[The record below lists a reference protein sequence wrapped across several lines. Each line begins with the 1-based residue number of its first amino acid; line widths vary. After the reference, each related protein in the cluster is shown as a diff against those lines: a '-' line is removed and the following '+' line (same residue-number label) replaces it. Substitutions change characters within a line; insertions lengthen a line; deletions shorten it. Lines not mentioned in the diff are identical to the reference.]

1 MNLSVKKFIR
11 RALIAATMPG
21 ALVMFGSC
29 ATISAPSL
37 SSPPAGMEI
46 LWDTYGVPHIYAKD
60 RNGLAYAFGWAQMRN
75 HSDLLLRLIL
85 QGRGRASEFLGKSY
99 LDDDRWVWRIG
110 IPQLSARD
118 YAAQSPE
125 MRAHIDAFAAGINA
139 FAAAN
144 PAMIGDSVRS
154 ALPIGGVDIIENLQ
168 RVAWARFITSDA
180 GVKSQTDPWQKG
192 SNAWAIAPSR
202 SANGHAMLLA
212 NPHLPWSDLFTWTEA
227 EYSMPGVHVY
237 GAAVIGSPV
246 LQIAFNDNLGWS
258 HTVNTQDGE
267 DLYELTLSGSG
278 YLLDGKQRA
287 FDERIHVIKVRGANG
302 AFTDDTVRYRHAVQ
316 GPIVALKPGKAIAL
330 RVVGLDGPTLP
341 FQYEQW
347 WDMGASR
354 NFAEFQNAIRKNQIS
369 GQNITYADRD
379 GHIMEFYGG
388 NTPVR
393 SRGDRA
399 YSSGIIRGDS
409 SSNIWNALHTYA
421 DMPKTIDPPSGWV
434 QNANDPPWWATFP
447 VVVHPADY
455 PSYLATK
462 TMLLRP
468 QRSVRM
474 IRSDSSISYDELLRY
489 KHSTRMELADRVLPD
504 LIPLAR
510 SGRFGPTD
518 SVAAGVLDSWDR
530 SADAGSRGAVLFAEW
545 WSEYGRRMG
554 TKSRWAAQWSER
566 RPLDTPSGIADTT
579 AALAALQAAVVT
591 IQNKYKEID
600 VPWGDVYRFRRDS
613 LDLPGNGGSADFGIF
628 RVIGYSATTNNRY
641 RATGGDSFVAVIE
654 FSNPVH
660 AMSLVGYGN
669 ASRTGSP
676 HRTDQLHFLS
686 EQKLKPV
693 WMTRAE
699 VEAHTER
706 REKF

>member
-1 MNLSVKKFIR
+1 MMNSSSRVR
-11 RALIAATMPG
+11 RAVAIVFAAS
-21 ALVMFGSC
+21 ALVTAGSC
-29 ATISAPSL
+29 ATNSVTSGV
-37 SSPPAGMEI
+37 SPAGTEI

-60 RNGLAYAFGWAQMRN
+60 RNSLAYAFGWAQMRN
-75 HSDLLLRLIL
+75 HGDLLLRLVL

-99 LDDDRWVWRIG
+99 LDDDRWVWTIG
-110 IPQLSARD
+110 IPATAARD
-118 YAAQSPE
+118 YAAQTPE
-125 MRAHIDAFAAGINA
+125 MRAHIVAFASGINA

-144 PAMIGDSVRS
+144 PGMIGDSVRA
-154 ALPIGGVDIIENLQ
+154 ALPVTGLDISENLQ
-168 RVAWARFITSDA
+168 RLTYARFVSSNA
-180 GVKSQTDPWQKG
+180 GVKSETSTWEKG

-202 SANGHAMLLA
+202 SANGHTMLLA
-212 NPHLPWSDLFTWTEA
+212 DPHLPWSDLFTWTEA
-227 EYSMPGVHVY
+227 EYTMPGVHLY

-267 DLYELTLSGSG
+267 DLYELTLTPHG
-278 YLLDGKQRA
+278 YLLDGKERS
-287 FDERIHVIKVRGANG
+287 FDESIHVIKVRGANG
-302 AFTDDTVRYRHAVQ
+302 AFTDDTVHYRHAVQ
-316 GPIVALKPGKAIAL
+316 GPVVAMKPGKAIAL

-341 FQYEQW
+341 FGYQQW

-393 SRGDRA
+393 PRGDRA
-399 YSSGIIRGDS
+399 YWAGIVRGDS
-409 SSNIWNALHTYA
+409 SSNIWNSLHTYA
-421 DMPKTIDPPSGWV
+421 DMPKTIDPPGGWV

-447 VVVHPADY
+447 PVIHPRDY
-455 PSYLATK
+455 PSYMATLA
-462 TMLLRP
+462 MPLRP

-474 IRSDSSISYDELLRY
+474 LREDSSITYDELVRY
-489 KHSTRMELADRVLPD
+489 KHSTRMELADRVLDD
-504 LIPLAR
+504 LVSAAAAN
-510 SGRFGPTD
+510 GTD
-518 SVAAGVLDSWDR
+518 AAKRAASVLRQWDR
-530 SADAGSRGAVLFAEW
+530 STDNGSRGAVLFAEW
-545 WSEYGRRMG
+545 WAEYGRRMG
-554 TKSRWAAQWSER
+554 AKNRWAVQWDEE
-566 RPLDTPSGIADTT
+566 RPLDTPYGLADTT
-579 AALAALQAAVVT
+579 AALAALDAAAAT
-591 IQNKYKEID
+591 IETKYAALD

-613 LDLPGNGGSADFGIF
+613 LDLPGNGGDGLLGIF
-628 RVIGYSATTNNRY
+628 RVINYQPAGNNRF
-641 RATGGDSFVAVIE
+641 RAVGGDSFVAAVE

-669 ASRTGSP
+669 ASRAGSP
-676 HRTDQLHFLS
+676 HRTDQLPFLS
-686 EQKLKPV
+686 REQLKPV